1 MNRVWSAADGAPTW
15 LYVASMVQYSDYSTA
30 FCSAAFPLQLYTT
43 TCTLSVYLVAALLA
57 ASALQCSQTQ
67 RKADLTKME
76 MEQEPR
82 KFCLSWKEFPSV
94 YNKEFDVMR
103 KEENFFD
110 LTLVCDNESQ
120 FSVHKLVLSA
130 ASLFFK
136 GLLSRVV
143 QHQHPLIFLSGVAAR
158 DLQSILDFIYSG
170 ETEVAEK
177 DLQSLLETAK
187 NLKIKG
193 LSESKVEKEEDGKS
207 PEMAEEESLSQ
218 QEQSSRGG
226 STVLRPILEQTEPA
240 LDLVKEERLAEELS
254 EPETEYNNYS
264 SEPIDVS
271 SFLSAEQPQQFL
283 SEAPEAGEHLTG
295 EESAVTPRKRRPRG
309 EGIPIDPELDRQV
322 P

>member
-1 MNRVWSAADGAPTW
+1 M
-15 LYVASMVQYSDYSTA
+15 
-30 FCSAAFPLQLYTT
+30 
-43 TCTLSVYLVAALLA
+43 
-57 ASALQCSQTQ
+57 
-67 RKADLTKME
+67 DL
-76 MEQEPR
+76 EQEPR

-110 LTLVCDNESQ
+110 LTLVCDDESQ

-143 QHQHPLIFLSGVAAR
+143 QHQHPLIFLSGVAAK

-207 PEMAEEESLSQ
+207 PGTAEEESLSQ
-218 QEQSSRGG
+218 QELSRGG
-226 STVLRPILEQTEPA
+226 STVLRPILEPAEPA
-240 LDLVKEERLAEELS
+240 LVKEERPSEELS
-254 EPETEYNNYS
+254 EPETEYNYS

-271 SFLSAEQPQQFL
+271 SFLSAEQPQQFV
-283 SEAPEAGEHLTG
+283 SEAPEAREHLPG
-295 EESAVTPRKRRPRG
+295 EESSVTPRKRRARG
-309 EGIPIDPELDRQV
+309 EGIPMDPELDRQV
-322 P
+322 PLSRVLHCSNFITGSVML